1 MVSDTQQNLAA
12 RVAALGPWVTGF
24 TVDGRKYGG
33 DYVPASDP
41 RVWLFVE
48 HLKKTGRAPADI
60 LECGCLEG
68 GHTAVLAA
76 QFPEATIHAV
86 EVREEN
92 LAKARLLTELARRAN
107 VSFFRD
113 DLDAPTVTFAR
124 GYDAIFCVGLLYHLR
139 WPEEFL
145 RRACA
150 AAPVLWLW
158 TVYCAEHEVARTEG
172 VARGRDL
179 WEPTAAPTAAVR
191 PESFL
196 PSLGSLV
203 EYLWAA
209 GYTNVNLVRKEMTAN
224 GNGPAVMLCASR

>member
-1 MVSDTQQNLAA
+1 MVSASQPTLAE

-24 TVDGRKYGG
+24 TIDGQKYGG
-33 DYVPASDP
+33 DYVPVHDS
-41 RVWLFVE
+41 RLWLFVE
-48 HLKKTGRAPADI
+48 YLKQTGRAPAHI

-68 GHTAVLAA
+68 GHTALLARE
-76 QFPEATIHAV
+76 FPAATIHAV
-86 EVREEN
+86 EVREDN
-92 LAKARLLTELARRAN
+92 LAKARLLTELNGCTN
-107 VSFFRD
+107 VAFFRD
-113 DLDAPTVTFAR
+113 DLDAPTITFAR
-124 GYDAIFCVGLLYHLR
+124 SYDAIFCVGLLYHLR

-150 AAPVLWLW
+150 ASPVLWLW
-158 TVYCAEHEVARTEG
+158 TVYCAEGEVARTEG
-172 VARGRDL
+172 AARGRDL

-191 PESFL
+191 AESFL

-209 GYTNVNLVRKEMTAN
+209 GYTQVNLVRKEMTAN